1 MGNLIETLCQRKN
14 RYADEGIRVKKEI
27 EQAELELQELEEAY
41 SKMEWKKQE
50 EKKADSLLNLPA
62 DKVKEVMYNFIDQV
76 LVYDDKNIKVKW
88 NFADGLGM
96 VS

>member
-1 MGNLIETLCQRKN
+1 MLRILLTITARLFPSSSRER
-14 RYADEGIRVKKEI
+14 IRTRFTVEK
-27 EQAELELQELEEAY
+27 AVSA
-41 SKMEWKKQE
+41 E